1 MADSFDY
8 TLEFVSTEITQ
19 IRKSKGL
26 PDIKII
32 QESVL
37 LGHNLGLDSLDL
49 ATLIVTLQENTR
61 HDPFRSGFIMFRT
74 VGELVNLF
82 SNP

>member
-1 MADSFDY
+1 MADSFAY
-8 TLEFVSTEITQ
+8 ILEFVSIEITQ

-26 PDIKII
+26 PDVGII

-37 LGHNLGLDSLDL
+37 LGQNLGLDSLDL
-49 ATLIVTLQENTR
+49 ATLIVTLQEKTR
-61 HDPFRSGFIMFRT
+61 HDPFRSGFVMFRT